1 MVLHYL
7 ENFLYLFINK
17 MPPIYMLKLDKSPL
31 PCKTQLSFY
40 AQGMSAQCI
49 TFTNVTHWSILRMI
63 LIGGKPVYFNLTRH
77 FIAFQRLI
85 KLYAQFL
92 RSVRSLRVLRKRE
105 ETGEG
110 PRWRAPL
117 KGELYAKA
125 LEPPIGALYDS
136 E

>member
-1 MVLHYL
+1 MGRPYL
-7 ENFLYLFINK
+7 ESFLYLFINK

-49 TFTNVTHWSILRMI
+49 AFTNVTHWSILRMI
-63 LIGGKPVYFNLTRH
+63 LIGGKPIYFNLTRH

-92 RSVRSLRVLRKRE
+92 RSVRSLRVLRLRE
-105 ETGEG
+105 ETGRG
-110 PRWRAPL
+110 PRWRMPL
-117 KGELYAKA
+117 KGELYAEA
-125 LEPPIGALYDS
+125 RTPPIGALYDS
-136 E
+136 G